1 MTSKF
6 KVVVLLML
14 VLSLLGC
21 GKSKEEQQPA
31 KQKMQLDA
39 QLLKVDMDLA
49 MLELDL
55 RTNQTVECML
65 STSMKNLESK
75 NKLVDEMK
83 ASAENECTIAGAL
96 VEATRETFNKLKIE
110 GSVSSPLYL
119 FSIYKNDSEGSK
131 EERAGVFASIEQCT
145 ELERQAHELG
155 MPTSKC
161 VEWRSLLKPMGDV
174 R

>member
-1 MTSKF
+1 MNNKLIVF
-6 KVVVLLML
+6 ILAIL
-14 VLSLLGC
+14 VLSLFGC
-21 GKSKEEQQPA
+21 GKKKEEKPQA
-31 KQKMQLDA
+31 KQEMQLDV

-75 NKLVDEMK
+75 NRLVDEMK

-96 VEATRETFNKLKIE
+96 VEATREAFNKLKIE
-110 GSVSSPLYL
+110 GSVYSPLYL
-119 FSIYKNDSEGSK
+119 FSIYKTDSEGSK
-131 EERAGVFASIEQCT
+131 EQRAGVFASIEQCT
-145 ELERQAHELG
+145 ELERQAHDMG

-161 VEWRSLLKPMGDV
+161 VEWRSLLKPIGDA